1 VQCIA
6 GADDAEEE
14 FDANGS
20 KVKAKKKFGYLSKVK
35 DLSIIQNYL
44 KNQPVLKA
52 YLFGSYARGDEDETS
67 DFDLLVELDEHVGLY
82 KFVAIQLGLENLLG
96 KKVDLISS
104 KSLSPRLRPYIDKD
118 KKLIYERRI
127 G

>member
-1 VQCIA
+1 M
-6 GADDAEEE
+6 
-14 FDANGS
+14 
-20 KVKAKKKFGYLSKVK
+20 K
-35 DLSIIQNYL
+35 DFSIIQNYL

-52 YLFGSYARGDEDETS
+52 YLFGSYARGDQDETS

-82 KFVAIQLGLENLLG
+82 KFAAIQLELESLLG

-118 KKLIYERRI
+118 KMLIYERRV